1 MFVGYITLA
10 VNVYLSGFQ
19 LHNSQGLINYLSA
32 DAAIASGTN
41 IIKYNFTTN
50 ENNTVTQ
57 ICYTTIVF
65 NEIVTK
71 YLYYDWGMVGSRTL
85 SNLTGITPSNFPFP
99 SNIDYTAADRMFY
112 GMGAFNLSR
121 ATRRLFY
128 LNTDSYNSINTA
140 YTNNYGT
147 YAVRIDF
154 FWLAVRDCN
163 NSHPWFDIY
172 DMTCDNNCNQGGSI
186 TDRYE
191 TNPGSFCAR
200 CHYTC
205 LTCDAAHYTNC
216 TNSCNHTLFRY

>member
-1 MFVGYITLA
+1 
-10 VNVYLSGFQ
+10 
-19 LHNSQGLINYLSA
+19 
-32 DAAIASGTN
+32 
-41 IIKYNFTTN
+41 
-50 ENNTVTQ
+50 
-57 ICYTTIVF
+57 
-65 NEIVTK
+65 
-71 YLYYDWGMVGSRTL
+71 MVGSREL

-128 LNTDSYNSINTA
+128 LNTDSYNTINSA

-154 FWLAVRDCN
+154 FWLAVRGCN
-163 NSHPWFDIY
+163 TSHPWFDIY
-172 DMTCDNNCNQGGSI
+172 DMTCDNNCNRGGNI

-205 LTCDAAHYTNC
+205 VTCDAAHYTNC
-216 TNSCNHTLFRY
+216 TDFCNHTQFRYENLINATGGGGNGNGNR